1 MGSGSRG
8 GEGNRGGSG
17 YRGGYSGTRYSSEY
31 FNRFRPGY
39 LPFMLSD
46 GYQYYGYYDLP
57 LGYQQVVSNGIT
69 YDYFDGMYY
78 QPYMIGGRTVYMVV
92 PN

>member
-1 MGSGSRG
+1 
-8 GEGNRGGSG
+8 
-17 YRGGYSGTRYSSEY
+17 
-31 FNRFRPGY
+31 
-39 LPFMLSD
+39 MLSD

-57 LGYQQVVSNGIT
+57 LGYQQVVSDGIT